1 MSIAKRRKFL
11 PVKVHEKNLFV
22 ICYKSMRKIGGGNN
36 VALMICDA
44 PISFK
49 LKAVDL

>member
-1 MSIAKRRKFL
+1 MANY
-11 PVKVHEKNLFV
+11 EGTDLFV
-22 ICYKSMRKIGGGNN
+22 KPCNMIRENRGEKNN
-36 VALMICDA
+36 VALLICYA

>member
-1 MSIAKRRKFL
+1 MANY
-11 PVKVHEKNLFV
+11 EGTDLFV
-22 ICYKSMRKIGGGNN
+22 KPCNMIRENRGGEKNN
-36 VALMICDA
+36 VALLICYA